1 MNLLKFFSKSFA
13 FTAHATLLLCLAANA
28 QTQVFTTPAKGWESV
43 GSATVPLSKQQVLMT
58 SPGDG
63 ILVHASDRKGRPEDL
78 VTATAYGDIEL
89 AFNYLLAEGAE
100 ATLYLHGVYPVTL
113 ADSRGVATPT
123 ALTNG
128 GAAGY
133 PPRQQVGR
141 APGLW
146 QRMHIQFRAPRFDGN
161 GQQIAPARLLR
172 AELNGVIIH
181 EDVQLQA
188 PEKANGNGKAAE
200 PVRLAVSRGAVAL
213 KDVTINKL
221 AEAADSRDRN
231 GADPILVS
239 AQVNTTLRSF
249 MDVPDGPRVVHAI
262 SVGHPAQVHYTYDL
276 DKGNLFQ
283 VWRGGFLDA
292 TPMWNNRGNGTS
304 RVLGSP
310 VHFGVPSLAVGK
322 LVAADNPWP
331 ADTAGTGYK
340 PNGYVLDAH
349 DLPTFRYVI
358 YGQQATDAIRPLTNG
373 EGFTRTITVNGNTDG
388 LYLRL
393 AVAPTIVDQ
402 GKGVFLIGDNRWYLR
417 IEETGKAKPFVRDQP
432 TGKELLVPVTSITRY
447 SIIF

>member
-1 MNLLKFFSKSFA
+1 MILRKSFSKSVA
-13 FTAHATLLLCLAANA
+13 FTAQATLLSCLIANA
-28 QTQVFTTPAKGWESV
+28 QTHVFTTPTKGWESV
-43 GSATVPLSKQQVLMT
+43 GKVTVPLSKQQTITT

-63 ILVHASDRKGRPEDL
+63 VLVHASERKGRPEDL
-78 VTATAYGDIEL
+78 VTASAYGDIEL
-89 AFNYLLAEGAE
+89 AFDYLLAEGAE
-100 ATLYLHGVYPVTL
+100 ATLYLHGIYPVTL

-128 GAAGY
+128 AVADY

-146 QRMHIQFRAPRFDGN
+146 QRLHIQFRAPRFDSQGH
-161 GQQIAPARLLR
+161 QTAPARLLR
-172 AELNGVIIH
+172 ATLNGVTIH

-188 PEKANGNGKAAE
+188 PERANGEAE
-200 PVRLAVSRGAVAL
+200 APVRFAVSRGAVAL
-213 KDVTINKL
+213 KDFTINEL
-221 AEAADSRDRN
+221 PELTDRRERN
-231 GADPILVS
+231 GADPILVA

-249 MDVPDGPRVVHAI
+249 MDIPDGPRVVHAI
-262 SVGHPAQVHYTYDL
+262 SVGHPEQVHYTYDL

-310 VHFGVPSLAVGK
+310 IHFGVPNLVVGK
-322 LVAADNPWP
+322 LEGTEDRWP
-331 ADTAGTGYK
+331 TDTAGTGYK
-340 PNGYVLDAH
+340 PNGYVLDAQ
-349 DLPTFRYVI
+349 DLPTFRYRI
-358 YGQQATDAIRPLTNG
+358 YNQQVEDAIRPLPNG
-373 EGFTRTITVNGNTDG
+373 EGFTRTLTITGNTDG

-393 AVAPTIVDQ
+393 AMAPTIVDQ
-402 GKGVFLIGDNRWYLR
+402 GKGVFLIGDNAWYLKVD
-417 IEETGKAKPFVRDQP
+417 ESGKGKPFIRDQQD
-432 TGKELLVPVTSITRY
+432 GKELLVPVTRAIRY